1 MAPRSRQQ
9 RGDVPEDTGK
19 QKVNT
24 LAPKMVVQ
32 PPRIWP
38 WEAPWI
44 SRSSHKH
51 GRACRCAYFARN
63 CGSQLLGKEI
73 NVTVEYLEDPEV
85 FDHSCLRHLKRVT
98 ISRGL
103 DPSIFGY
110 VVLPGEDNGEVI
122 LSKYY
127 KKQQNRNSAA
137 GQDAVIAAIVENTY
151 HPS

>member
-1 MAPRSRQQ
+1 M
-9 RGDVPEDTGK
+9 
-19 QKVNT
+19 
-24 LAPKMVVQ
+24 
-32 PPRIWP
+32 
-38 WEAPWI
+38 
-44 SRSSHKH
+44 
-51 GRACRCAYFARN
+51 
-63 CGSQLLGKEI
+63 LGKEI